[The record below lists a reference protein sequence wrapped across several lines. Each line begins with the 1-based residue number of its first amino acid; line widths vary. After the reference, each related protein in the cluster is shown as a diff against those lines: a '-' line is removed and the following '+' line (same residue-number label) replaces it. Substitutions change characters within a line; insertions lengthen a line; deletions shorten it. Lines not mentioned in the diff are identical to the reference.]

1 MRISKSPFSPEELK
15 SEILRG
21 YCGDQLSLKMLFKLN
36 RLGLWPSSP
45 IRRRVQIQGQSPK
58 EEVKVVLQED

>member
-21 YCGDQLSLKMLFKLN
+21 YCGDQLSLEMLLKLN
-36 RLGLWPSSP
+36 RLGLWPSSLV
-45 IRRRVQIQGQSPK
+45 RRGVQIRGQSLK
-58 EEVKVVLQED
+58 EKIKVVL